1 MLIKNDF
8 SRESVLMYYLRENE
22 LDKAQALVEA
32 LLTDTNNAGA
42 LNRWQFNWLLYN
54 IMNTVMKSID
64 PTDTESLSKIAKS
77 DSGNYYMF
85 PFIRG
90 DEKLT
95 VSYGPVVRKDIL
107 DKAGVSVPE
116 TIDEWHTALK
126 VFRDNGMSAPLSY
139 DLIDMERLSA
149 AFFGA
154 YGVKPNF
161 YVENGSVR
169 FGYLEPGAKD
179 ALANLNSWYEE
190 NLLNKSI
197 AKVSELLDSNILN
210 SQTGATVTYGS
221 GGIGKYMRA
230 AAANNDTEF
239 NLVPAPFPVLNKGEV
254 SKFGSK
260 ESRFN
265 AMNNAFITTA
275 CNNIELAMRF
285 WDYGY
290 SEDGHMLLNFG
301 IEGESYTMVD
311 GYPTYTELITNNPDG
326 LDFGKALGR
335 YALTASGP
343 FVQDVRYIE
352 QAYSLPQQK
361 QALTVWAATDA
372 DTYNLPRLTFT
383 VEESQ
388 AINKAMNNINTLTDE
403 MVLKF
408 IMGIEPLENYDT
420 FVSQLKSF
428 GIESVLETYNA
439 ALARYEGR

>member
-161 YVENGSVR
+161 YVENDSVR

-361 QALTVWAATDA
+361 QALTVWAATDD

-408 IMGIEPLENYDT
+408 IMGIEPLEKYDT

>member
-95 VSYGPVVRKDIL
+95 VLYGPVVRKDIL

-161 YVENGSVR
+161 YVENDSVR

-239 NLVPAPFPVLNKGEV
+239 NLVPAPFPVLNKVEV

-285 WDYGY
+285 
-290 SEDGHMLLNFG
+290 FG
-301 IEGESYTMVD
+301 LWLFRRR
-311 GYPTYTELITNNPDG
+311 TYAFKL
-326 LDFGKALGR
+326 R
-335 YALTASGP
+335 Y
-343 FVQDVRYIE
+343 
-352 QAYSLPQQK
+352 
-361 QALTVWAATDA
+361 
-372 DTYNLPRLTFT
+372 
-383 VEESQ
+383 
-388 AINKAMNNINTLTDE
+388 
-403 MVLKF
+403 
-408 IMGIEPLENYDT
+408 
-420 FVSQLKSF
+420 
-428 GIESVLETYNA
+428 
-439 ALARYEGR
+439 

>member
-161 YVENGSVR
+161 YVENDSVR

-372 DTYNLPRLTFT
+372 DTYNLPHLTFT

>member
-1 MLIKNDF
+1 M
-8 SRESVLMYYLRENE
+8 
-22 LDKAQALVEA
+22 VEA

-54 IMNTVMKSID
+54 IMKTVMKSID

-161 YVENGSVR
+161 YVENGLVR

-190 NLLNKSI
+190 NLLNKNI

-210 SQTGATVTYGS
+210 SQTGTTVTYGS

-239 NLVPAPFPVLNKGEV
+239 NLVPAPFPVLNKVEV

-285 WDYGY
+285 
-290 SEDGHMLLNFG
+290 FG
-301 IEGESYTMVD
+301 LWLFRRR
-311 GYPTYTELITNNPDG
+311 TYAFKL
-326 LDFGKALGR
+326 R
-335 YALTASGP
+335 Y
-343 FVQDVRYIE
+343 
-352 QAYSLPQQK
+352 
-361 QALTVWAATDA
+361 
-372 DTYNLPRLTFT
+372 
-383 VEESQ
+383 
-388 AINKAMNNINTLTDE
+388 
-403 MVLKF
+403 
-408 IMGIEPLENYDT
+408 
-420 FVSQLKSF
+420 
-428 GIESVLETYNA
+428 
-439 ALARYEGR
+439 